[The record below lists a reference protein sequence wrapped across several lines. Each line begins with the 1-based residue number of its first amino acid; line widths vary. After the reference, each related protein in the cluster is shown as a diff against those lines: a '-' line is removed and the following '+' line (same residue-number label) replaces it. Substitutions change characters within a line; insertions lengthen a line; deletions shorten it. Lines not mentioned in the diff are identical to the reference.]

1 MDPFIKELDEAIGK
15 LCECEHKINQKAHDY
30 GCGVLLHMSD
40 IHMIE
45 AIGNYPDSNITEIA
59 GHLGFSKGTVSKLTK
74 KLEKGGFIR
83 RYQYKD
89 NRKETFFSLTEL
101 GRKAYEGHYAFHET
115 KSAHTHRE
123 YRRYSPEQRALILD
137 FIRMYTDYLK
147 DYI

>member
-89 NRKETFFSLTEL
+89 NRKETFFFFFLL
-101 GRKAYEGHYAFHET
+101 GRKAYEVHYAFHET
-115 KSAHTHRE
+115 KSAPTHRE
-123 YRRYSPEQRALILD
+123 YRKYSP
-137 FIRMYTDYLK
+137 
-147 DYI
+147 